1 MDSTFEVVLHS
12 WLIVEVLLVI
22 CTSRVSWLVV
32 DVVTY
37 VLMAPL
43 ARFLADA
50 GWFRGQVQFV

>member
-32 DVVTY
+32 DVITY

-43 ARFLADA
+43 AWFPADA
-50 GWFRGQVQFV
+50 GWSRRQVQFV